1 MITFLLLDFL
11 GGSQRILWKN
21 ENAVYRRLQISALV
35 PEILKFEKG
44 IKYANELTD
53 DVIYSNVKQANISTC
68 LLEYVHEAPFA
79 NMKMGHQRWPEILLT
94 LSLLQGRT
102 EYVLYQITY
111 MLYGRTQYVQNP
123 STHMDISAHCK
134 NNKTAHK

>member
-68 LLEYVHEAPFA
+68 LLEDVHEAPFA
-79 NMKMGHQRWPEILLT
+79 NMTEMGHQRWPEILLI
-94 LSLLQGRT
+94 LGSSG
-102 EYVLYQITY
+102 
-111 MLYGRTQYVQNP
+111 TQYVAMLTKLLSSNYGILLQ
-123 STHMDISAHCK
+123 TFLIQTGLDILFRHI
-134 NNKTAHK
+134 